1 MTSSTVYPNI
11 GRPAR
16 RAACP
21 IRGAPAWGAALA
33 LGCASCSQSD
43 SFLGA
48 QLDHQLRQ
56 GDTPT
61 LDLGK
66 VGPVSWTRV
75 CVLGPGTDDRAAQAL
90 LGLAWPASRLTSLG
104 DGDGRVALVFSDGAK
119 VLAFV
124 ERPRADGDF
133 TTVQPPCLTRADA
146 RLVTE
151 RSPDGGLRVLR
162 PATIAIGPSP

>member
-1 MTSSTVYPNI
+1 MTSSTVYPNT
-11 GRPAR
+11 GRPPR
-16 RAACP
+16 PAASP
-21 IRGAPAWGAALA
+21 VRVVQAWVAALA
-33 LGCASCSQSD
+33 LGCAGCSQSD

-48 QLDHQLRQ
+48 QIDFQLRQ

-66 VGPVSWTRV
+66 VGPVTWTRV

-90 LGLAWPASRLTSLG
+90 LGLPWPASRLTSLA
-104 DGDGRVALVFSDGAK
+104 DGDERVALVFSDGAK

-133 TTVQPPCLTRADA
+133 TTVQPPCLTRAEA
-146 RLVTE
+146 RLETQ
-151 RSPDGGLRVLR
+151 RAADGRLRVQR
-162 PATIAIGPSP
+162 PATTGR